1 MDLPIPMNES
11 LGRDAMIKKI
21 PIPMAGLSLG
31 FAALGNLL
39 QSYSEAI
46 RLLCG
51 VISAILAV
59 LFFCKCIFHFDMGK
73 EDMKNPVMASVSGT
87 FSMAVILLSA
97 YAKPF
102 LRGGAVYIWYSG
114 IALHVLLMVYFT
126 ARFLYK
132 LNMKAVFASYYIV
145 YVGIVTA
152 SVTAPAFGR
161 TGLGIGI
168 FWFGLVWCLI
178 LLVLVTARYVKYK
191 EIAEPA
197 RPLFC
202 IYTAPVSLCLA
213 GYLQSAEMKSV
224 TMVFLLMILAGGLY
238 VTVLI
243 YLPRFLA
250 LPFYPSYAAFTF
262 PVVISAI
269 AMKMSTAFLG
279 KMGYAVGILPGVV
292 LVETVIAV
300 CLVVYVFIR
309 YMKFLFSK

>member
-1 MDLPIPMNES
+1 
-11 LGRDAMIKKI
+11 
-21 PIPMAGLSLG
+21 MAGLSLG

-39 QSYSEAI
+39 QSYSESI
-46 RLLCG
+46 RLVCG
-51 VISAILAV
+51 SISAILAI
-59 LFFCKCIFHFDMGK
+59 LFLCKCIFHFDMVK

-102 LRGGAVYIWYSG
+102 IGSGAVCIWYFG
-114 IALHVLLMVYFT
+114 IALHVFLIVYFT

-152 SVTAPAFGR
+152 SVTAPAFGQ
-161 TGLGIGI
+161 TKLGMVI
-168 FWFGLVWCLI
+168 FWFGLISCLI
-178 LLVLVTARYVKYK
+178 LLVLVTVRYVKHR

-213 GYLQSAEMKSV
+213 GYLQSAEAKSV
-224 TMVFLLMILAGGLY
+224 TMVLLLMVLACVLY
-238 VTVLI
+238 VAVLI
-243 YLPRFLA
+243 RLPRFLV

-279 KMGYAVGILPGVV
+279 KMGYAVGFLPAVV

-309 YMKFLFSK
+309 YMKFLFSR

>member
-1 MDLPIPMNES
+1 
-11 LGRDAMIKKI
+11 MIKKI
-21 PIPMAGLSLG
+21 PVPMAGLSLG

-39 QSYSEAI
+39 QTYSESI
-46 RLLCG
+46 RLVCG
-51 VISAILAV
+51 SISAILAI
-59 LFFCKCIFHFDMGK
+59 LFLCKCIFHFDMVK

-102 LRGGAVYIWYSG
+102 IGGGAVCIWYFG
-114 IALHVLLMVYFT
+114 IALHVLLIVYFT

-152 SVTAPAFGR
+152 SVTAPAFGQ
-161 TGLGIGI
+161 TKLGMVI
-168 FWFGLVWCLI
+168 FWFGFISCLI
-178 LLVLVTARYVKYK
+178 LLVLVTVRYVKHR

-213 GYLQSAEMKSV
+213 GYLQSAETKSM
-224 TMVFLLMILAGGLY
+224 TMVLLLMVLACVLY
-238 VTVLI
+238 VAVLI
-243 YLPRFLA
+243 RLPRFLV

-279 KMGYAVGILPGVV
+279 KMGYAVGFLPAVV

-309 YMKFLFSK
+309 YMKFLFSR

>member
-1 MDLPIPMNES
+1 
-11 LGRDAMIKKI
+11 MIKKV

-39 QSYSEAI
+39 QSYSESI
-46 RLLCG
+46 RLVCG
-51 VISAILAV
+51 IISAVLAILF
-59 LFFCKCIFHFDMGK
+59 LCKCIFHFDMVK

-102 LRGGAVYIWYSG
+102 IGGSAVYIWYIG
-114 IALHVLLMVYFT
+114 IALHVLLMLYFT
-126 ARFLYK
+126 ARFLHK
-132 LNMKAVFASYYIV
+132 LNMKTVFASYYIV

-152 SVTAPAFGR
+152 SVTAPAFGL
-161 TGLGIGI
+161 TGVGTGI
-168 FWFGLVWCLI
+168 FWFGLVCCLI
-178 LLVLVTARYVKYK
+178 LLVLVTVRYVKYR

-213 GYLQSAEMKSV
+213 GYLQSVETKSV
-224 TMVFLLMILAGGLY
+224 TMVLFLMVLAGILY
-238 VTVLI
+238 ITVLA

-269 AMKMSTAFLG
+269 AMKMSTAFLV
-279 KMGYAVGILPGVV
+279 KMGYAVGFLPVIV
-292 LVETVIAV
+292 LAETVIAV

-309 YMKFLFSK
+309 YMKFLFNR

>member
-1 MDLPIPMNES
+1 
-11 LGRDAMIKKI
+11 MIKKI
-21 PIPMAGLSLG
+21 PIPVAGLSLG

-39 QSYSEAI
+39 QSYSESI
-46 RLLCG
+46 RLVCG
-51 VISAILAV
+51 AISAVLAIMF
-59 LFFCKCIFHFDMGK
+59 LCKCIFHFDMVK

-102 LRGGAVYIWYSG
+102 IGSGAVYIWYFG
-114 IALHVLLMVYFT
+114 IALHILLMLYFT
-126 ARFLYK
+126 ERFLYR
-132 LNMKAVFASYYIV
+132 LNMKTVFASYYIV

-161 TGLGIGI
+161 TRLGTGI
-168 FWFGLVWCLI
+168 FWFGLIWCLI

-213 GYLQSAEMKSV
+213 GYLQSAEAKSMA
-224 TMVFLLMILAGGLY
+224 MVLFLMVLAGILY
-238 VTVLI
+238 ITVLV

-269 AMKMSTAFLG
+269 AMKMSTAFLA
-279 KMGYAVGILPGVV
+279 KMGYAVGVLPVIV
-292 LVETVIAV
+292 LAETVIAV

-309 YMKFLFSK
+309 YMKFLFSR

>member
-1 MDLPIPMNES
+1 
-11 LGRDAMIKKI
+11 MIKKV

-39 QSYSEAI
+39 QSYSETI
-46 RLLCG
+46 RLVCG
-51 VISAILAV
+51 AISVVLAILF
-59 LFFCKCIFHFDMGK
+59 LCKCIFHFDMAK

-102 LRGGAVYIWYSG
+102 IGDGAVYIWYLG

-132 LNMKAVFASYYIV
+132 LNMKTVFASYYIV

-161 TGLGIGI
+161 TALGLGI
-168 FWFGLVWCLI
+168 FWFGLVCCLI
-178 LLVLVTARYVKYK
+178 LLVLVTARYVKYR

-213 GYLQSAEMKSV
+213 GYLQSAETKSV
-224 TMVFLLMILAGGLY
+224 TMVILLMVLAGVLY
-238 VTVLI
+238 VTVLV

-269 AMKMSTAFLG
+269 AMKMSTGFLA
-279 KMGYAVGILPGVV
+279 KMGYAVGILPVIV
-292 LVETVIAV
+292 LAETVIAV

-309 YMKFLFSK
+309 YMKFFFSR

>member
-1 MDLPIPMNES
+1 
-11 LGRDAMIKKI
+11 MIKKI

-39 QSYSEAI
+39 QSYSESI

-51 VISAILAV
+51 IISAVLAILF
-59 LFFCKCIFHFDMGK
+59 LCKCIFHFDMVK
-73 EDMKNPVMASVSGT
+73 EDMKNPVMASISGT

-102 LRGGAVYIWYSG
+102 IGGSAVYIWYIG
-114 IALHVLLMVYFT
+114 IALHVLLMLYFT

-132 LNMKAVFASYYIV
+132 LNMKTVFASYYIV

-152 SVTAPAFGR
+152 SVTAPAFGH
-161 TGLGIGI
+161 TEVGTGI
-168 FWFGLVWCLI
+168 FWFGLVCCLI
-178 LLVLVTARYVKYK
+178 LLVLVTMRYVKYR

-213 GYLQSAEMKSV
+213 GYLQSVEAKSV
-224 TMVFLLMILAGGLY
+224 TMVLFLMVLAGILY
-238 VTVLI
+238 ITVLA

-269 AMKMSTAFLG
+269 AMKMSTAFLA
-279 KMGYAVGILPGVV
+279 KMGYAVGFLPVIV
-292 LVETVIAV
+292 LAETVIAV
-300 CLVVYVFIR
+300 CLVIYVFIR
-309 YMKFLFSK
+309 YMKFLFSR

>member
-1 MDLPIPMNES
+1 
-11 LGRDAMIKKI
+11 MIKKI
-21 PIPMAGLSLG
+21 PVPLAGLSLG

-46 RLLCG
+46 RLVCG
-51 VISAILAV
+51 IISAALGILF
-59 LFFCKCIFHFDMGK
+59 LCKCLFHFDMIK

-97 YAKPF
+97 YARPF
-102 LRGGAVYIWYSG
+102 IGGGAVYIWYLG

-126 ARFLYK
+126 VRFLYK
-132 LNMKAVFASYYIV
+132 LNMNAVFASYYIV

-161 TGLGIGI
+161 TKLGLGI

-178 LLVLVTARYVKYK
+178 LLVLVTVRYVKYR
-191 EIAEPA
+191 EIAAPA

-213 GYLQSAEMKSV
+213 GYLQCAEVKSMTLV
-224 TMVFLLMILAGGLY
+224 LLLMVLAGGLY
-238 VTVLI
+238 VTVLAC
-243 YLPRFLA
+243 LPRFLA
-250 LPFYPSYAAFTF
+250 LPFYPSYSAFTF

-269 AMKMSTAFLG
+269 AMKMSTAFLA
-279 KMGYAVGILPGVV
+279 KMGYAVGVLSAVV
-292 LVETVIAV
+292 LVQTVIAV

-309 YMKFLFSK
+309 YMKFLFSR

>member
-1 MDLPIPMNES
+1 
-11 LGRDAMIKKI
+11 MIKKI
-21 PIPMAGLSLG
+21 PIPMAGLALG

-46 RLLCG
+46 RLVCG
-51 VISAILAV
+51 AISAVLAILF
-59 LFFCKCIFHFDMGK
+59 LCKCMFHFDMVK
-73 EDMKNPVMASVSGT
+73 EDMKNPVMASISGT

-102 LRGGAVYIWYSG
+102 IGDSAVYIWYLG
-114 IALHVLLMVYFT
+114 IAIHVLLMVYFT

-132 LNMKAVFASYYIV
+132 LNMKTVFASYYIV

-152 SVTAPAFGR
+152 SVTAPGFGR
-161 TGLGIGI
+161 ARLGLGI

-213 GYLQSAEMKSV
+213 GYLQSAEVKSV
-224 TMVFLLMILAGGLY
+224 TMVLLLMILAGGLY
-238 VTVLI
+238 VTVLV

-269 AMKMSTAFLG
+269 AMKMSTAFLA
-279 KMGYAVGILPGVV
+279 KMGYAVGVLPAVV

-309 YMKFLFSK
+309 YMKYLFSK

>member
-1 MDLPIPMNES
+1 
-11 LGRDAMIKKI
+11 MIKKI
-21 PIPMAGLSLG
+21 PVPMAGLSLG

-39 QSYSEAI
+39 QTYSESI
-46 RLLCG
+46 RLVCG
-51 VISAILAV
+51 SISAILAI
-59 LFFCKCIFHFDMGK
+59 LFLCKCIFHFDMVK

-102 LRGGAVYIWYSG
+102 IGGGAVCIWYFG
-114 IALHVLLMVYFT
+114 IALHVLLIVYFT

-152 SVTAPAFGR
+152 SVTAPAFGQ
-161 TGLGIGI
+161 TKLGMVI
-168 FWFGLVWCLI
+168 FWFGLISCLI
-178 LLVLVTARYVKYK
+178 LLVLVTVRYVKHR

-213 GYLQSAEMKSV
+213 GYLQSAETKSM
-224 TMVFLLMILAGGLY
+224 TMVLLLMVLACVLY
-238 VTVLI
+238 VAVLI
-243 YLPRFLA
+243 RLARFLV

-279 KMGYAVGILPGVV
+279 KMGYAVGFLPAVV

-309 YMKFLFSK
+309 YMKFLFSR